1 MLEMFPAGYY
11 FKTIQFVYGLFIYLP
26 LNCKNSCIMV
36 SLILYKQNHTKLN

>member
-11 FKTIQFVYGLFIYLP
+11 FKNFKSVHGVFIYLP
-26 LNCKNSCIMV
+26 LNCKNSCTMV